1 MRSRPALRN
10 RGWINSMIRFLP
22 GRAWLSMLAIC
33 SAMLGSQPSAAQGAA
48 PQTMRHYAL
57 LESALLQYQRLAAL
71 PGLNQLPPLPRRAIG
86 PDEEYVGTAA
96 LRRLLIAV
104 GDLPAADAAASDAS
118 GTLDASLVAA
128 LQHFQ
133 ERHGLEQDGKLG
145 PATMRA
151 LTTPMAARVGQI
163 ERTLARWRSL
173 PPNPYRRAILINI
186 PRFRLY
192 AINDSVDLETEL
204 LQMDVVV
211 GRAMASRRTPIFSAD
226 LTHLIFRPYW
236 DVPRSIA
243 LGEILPAAR
252 RDPAYLA
259 SRNFELVDSAGHI
272 VAADAE
278 QLAALQRGAV
288 RVRQRP
294 GQNNALGAVKFVMP
308 NPHSVYLHDTPEK
321 QLFSRTV
328 RAFSHGCI
336 RVADPPALAAWLLQG
351 DPGWT
356 TERIAAA
363 MSGAEPLRVD
373 LAEPVRV
380 YVVYGTAI
388 AREDGSVLFLDD
400 LYGIDTP

>member
-1 MRSRPALRN
+1 M
-10 RGWINSMIRFLP
+10 
-22 GRAWLSMLAIC
+22 
-33 SAMLGSQPSAAQGAA
+33 
-48 PQTMRHYAL
+48 
-57 LESALLQYQRLAAL
+57 
-71 PGLNQLPPLPRRAIG
+71 
-86 PDEEYVGTAA
+86 
-96 LRRLLIAV
+96 
-104 GDLPAADAAASDAS
+104 AS
-118 GTLDASLVAA
+118 
-128 LQHFQ
+128 
-133 ERHGLEQDGKLG
+133 
-145 PATMRA
+145 
-151 LTTPMAARVGQI
+151 RVGQI
-163 ERTLARWRSL
+163 ERTLGRWRSL

-192 AINDSVDLETEL
+192 AMNGADDLETHL

-211 GRAMASRRTPIFSAD
+211 GRAMATRRTPIFSAD

-252 RDPAYLA
+252 RNPAYLA
-259 SRNFELVDSAGHI
+259 SRDFELVDNAGHI
-272 VAADAE
+272 VDSTAE

-321 QLFSRTV
+321 QLFTRNV

-336 RVADPPALAAWLLQG
+336 RVADPAALAAWLLQD
-351 DPGWT
+351 DPAWT
-356 TERIAAA
+356 AERIAAA
-363 MSGAEPLRVD
+363 MNGDEPLRED

-388 AREDGSVLFLDD
+388 ARQDGSVLFLDD
-400 LYGIDTP
+400 LYGIDAQ